1 LKYGIYGLSLTNIYN
16 FAERGITMKPILIL
30 LLIIVV
36 ATTTL
41 LTTTPIQVQA
51 TTGMSGEPHGGGQDN
66 PQPDRVGAGDDNE
79 DDVQDTPR
87 DGPGGDDATGDD
99 TGEENCWGKV
109 TSDAAR
115 TFEPGEFGSHASDP
129 VQRPGDTDN
138 ETPREGVGNQQE
150 GHPSDHADGVGSAFD
165 SDDTETCDN
174 D

>member
-1 LKYGIYGLSLTNIYN
+1 LKYGIYDLPLTNIYN
-16 FAERGITMKPILIL
+16 IAECGITMKPILIL
-30 LLIIVV
+30 LLIIVA

-51 TTGMSGEPHGGGQDN
+51 TTGMSGEPHGRGQDN

-115 TFEPGEFGSHASDP
+115 TFDPGVFGQHASNP
-129 VQRPGDTDN
+129 TGDADRD
-138 ETPREGVGNQQE
+138 TPREGVGNQDE
-150 GHPSDHADGVGSAFD
+150 GNPSDHADSVGPAFD
-165 SDDTETCDN
+165 SDNTEECDN

>member
-1 LKYGIYGLSLTNIYN
+1 
-16 FAERGITMKPILIL
+16 MKPILIL